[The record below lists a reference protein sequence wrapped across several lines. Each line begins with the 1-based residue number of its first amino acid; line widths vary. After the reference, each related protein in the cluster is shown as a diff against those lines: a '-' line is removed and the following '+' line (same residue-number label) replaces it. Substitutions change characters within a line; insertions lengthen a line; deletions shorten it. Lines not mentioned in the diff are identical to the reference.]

1 MLYLLYVFTSKFV
14 LLIFVSYTSGT
25 ISIVKCFLSF
35 QILLSMGIGWLIC
48 GILTT
53 TGVLTNNP
61 DKKEYKAR
69 TDSGLNIIAKTPWF
83 YMPYPGKK
91 CLSLH
96 NVYTAAYL
104 QNHNIRL

>member
-1 MLYLLYVFTSKFV
+1 MYSLFGV
-14 LLIFVSYTSGT
+14 INAGT

-96 NVYTAAYL
+96 NFYTAPKS
-104 QNHNIRL
+104 QHSVVKKKT

>member
-1 MLYLLYVFTSKFV
+1 MYSLFGVINAFISFDVVFV
-14 LLIFVSYTSGT
+14 SGT